1 MSAFQFRVGRFGF
14 AYPGIGG
21 IVGWKH
27 LFWRVW
33 YFEGNNK

>member
-1 MSAFQFRVGRFGF
+1 MGSFAFKLGRIGI

-21 IVGWKH
+21 IIGWRH

-33 YFEGNNK
+33 WKE